1 MMIQF
6 IAHYGI
12 HFIAP
17 ILIAF
22 YFYRESAVRVSIY
35 LLLGILIDVDHLLA
49 TPIFEANRCSIDFH
63 PLHSYWAI
71 GVYVLLFAL
80 KKTRIL
86 GLALLIHIIAD
97 SVDCLFISTNF
108 K

>member
-1 MMIQF
+1 MIRF

-12 HFIAP
+12 HFIVP
-17 ILIAF
+17 IFIAF
-22 YFYRESAVRVSIY
+22 YFYRENFVRVSIY
-35 LLLGILIDVDHLLA
+35 LLLGILIDVDHVLV
-49 TPIFEANRCSIDFH
+49 TPIFEANRCSINFH
-63 PLHSYWAI
+63 LLHSYWAI
-71 GVYVLLFAL
+71 GVYAILFSI

-97 SVDCLFISTNF
+97 TVDCLFIGADF